1 MGKASMQTKIR
12 DWEHWT
18 DPKLVSSMDEYW
30 QGDAFQVHRQ
40 MVKDVLSS
48 LFRREPEC
56 RTVLEFGSGTR
67 NYVPMIRER
76 GRKYVGADGT
86 DAMRETGQQ
95 EISGHPLPDR

>member
-18 DPKLVSSMDEYW
+18 NPKLVSSMDEYW

-40 MVKDVLSS
+40 MAKDVLSS

-76 GRKYVGADGT
+76 GR
-86 DAMRETGQQ
+86 E
-95 EISGHPLPDR
+95 